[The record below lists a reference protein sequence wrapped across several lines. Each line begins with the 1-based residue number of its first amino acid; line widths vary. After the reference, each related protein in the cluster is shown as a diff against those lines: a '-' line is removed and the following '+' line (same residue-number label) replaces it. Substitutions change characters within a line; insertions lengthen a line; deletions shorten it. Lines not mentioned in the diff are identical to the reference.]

1 MFYQTCSRWKS
12 PGPWETTFS
21 PCPPLSPPSSALTA
35 LPLVP
40 PGERPFQCNQCG
52 ASFTQKGN
60 LLRHIKLHSGEK
72 PFKCHLCNYA
82 CRRRDALTGHL
93 RTHSGR
99 SPGWAQAA
107 QLRGARLPLG
117 QPCSQGQ
124 SPGHW
129 LHPVRASA
137 PSRRVLWSP
146 NKPEEKG
153 GEILHTLVHTPTH
166 THRHTPAF
174 SDTPSLRER
183 AVTSFGLKIPS
194 KYFRENNSTYY

>member
-21 PCPPLSPPSSALTA
+21 PCPALSPLSPALTA

-99 SPGWAQAA
+99 SPGWVQVGSA
-107 QLRGARLPLG
+107 RGRL
-117 QPCSQGQ
+117 
-124 SPGHW
+124 
-129 LHPVRASA
+129 A
-137 PSRRVLWSP
+137 PSGAALLPGSVPWALAAPSWSISALP
-146 NKPEEKG
+146 PRAVVSQQTRGKG
-153 GEILHTLVHTPTH
+153 WGNITQARAH
-166 THRHTPAF
+166 THMSH
-174 SDTPSLRER
+174 LRI
-183 AVTSFGLKIPS
+183 F
-194 KYFRENNSTYY
+194 

>member
-21 PCPPLSPPSSALTA
+21 PCPPLSPMSPALTA

-99 SPGWAQAA
+99 SPGWAQAGSA
-107 QLRGARLPLG
+107 RGRL
-117 QPCSQGQ
+117 
-124 SPGHW
+124 
-129 LHPVRASA
+129 A
-137 PSRRVLWSP
+137 PSGAALLPGSVPWALAAPSWSIGALP
-146 NKPEEKG
+146 PRALVSQQTRGKG
-153 GEILHTLVHTPTH
+153 WGNITQARAHTH
-166 THRHTPAF
+166 THTHTHM
-174 SDTPSLRER
+174 SHLRI
-183 AVTSFGLKIPS
+183 F
-194 KYFRENNSTYY
+194 